1 MDYKLTDFL
10 PTTKKECELRG
21 WDELD
26 VILFSGDAYV
36 DHPSF
41 GPAILGRILEANGYR
56 VAIVPQPD
64 WHGDF
69 RDFKKLGRPRLFFGV
84 SPGAMDS
91 MVNRYTANRRMRSED
106 AFSPDSRHDMRPDYP
121 SIVYTQILKKLYPDV
136 PVALGGIE
144 ASLRRISHYDYWKD
158 ELRKCI
164 LCDSGADLILYG
176 MGERSIVELA
186 NALAEGKTMD
196 QIHEMPQVA
205 FYCKEKDIPGG
216 FKEDDII
223 LHSHEE
229 CLHNKKGQAENV
241 RHLEEEANKMHAQ
254 RMIQETDG
262 KYVVVNPPFPLM
274 TTEELDAAFDLPYT
288 RLPHPK
294 YKGKTIPA
302 YEMIKFSVNLHRG
315 CFGGCSFC
323 TISAHQGKFVV
334 CRSKESIL
342 KEVKKIIEMP
352 DFKGYL
358 SDLGGPSA
366 NMYGMHGKNQKACE
380 VCKRPSCVNPQI
392 CPNLN
397 TDHSKLLEIY
407 HAVDALPGIKKS
419 FIGSGVRYDLLLH
432 KSKDEKVNQAA
443 REYTRELI
451 TKHVSGRLKV
461 APEHTSPEVLKF
473 MRKPS
478 FDLFYEF
485 KRIFDKINK
494 EEGLNQQ
501 IIPYFISSHPGCHEE
516 DMAELAVITKGLDF
530 HLEQVQDF
538 TPTPMTISTETW
550 YTGYDP
556 YTLEPVFSAK
566 TQKEKLAQRMFFF
579 WYKPEERRAIESEL
593 RRIDRADL
601 IDKLYDKK
609 SFGGNHGGGFK
620 GKKTNFDDKAIGS
633 TYDNP
638 GVGRGAK
645 GKRGAGRNAAEPNG
659 GRGRGRNAADRFAP
673 KGYGNVGCY
682 DEEKYLNEGRPL
694 NGKFSRNGHAQ
705 QGRGNNTP
713 QGRSNNANAN
723 IRDAVAAARAELRNQ
738 KEQGAGFFKDKKKKS
753 FNPNFDTDNHN
764 RKNRYNSGDKNE
776 RGSRDKNERGSG
788 DRNERGSGD
797 RNERGSG
804 RGRGNQGRNEGRG
817 RRK

>member
-21 WDELD
+21 WNELD
-26 VILFSGDAYV
+26 IILFSGDAYV
-36 DHPSF
+36 DHPAF
-41 GPAILGRILEANGYR
+41 GPAILGRILEANGYK

-121 SIVYTQILKKLYPDV
+121 SIVYTQILKKLFPDV

-186 NALAEGKTMD
+186 NAFAAGKTLKE
-196 QIHEMPQVA
+196 IREMPQIA
-205 FYCKEKDIPGG
+205 FLCKENEIPGG
-216 FKEDDII
+216 YKDDDII

-254 RMIQETDG
+254 RMIQEVDG

-315 CFGGCSFC
+315 CFGGCAFC

-366 NMYGMHGKNQKACE
+366 NMYGMHGKNPKACE
-380 VCKRPSCVNPQI
+380 VCKRPSCINPQI

-432 KSKDEKVNQAA
+432 KSKDEKVNEAA
-443 REYTRELI
+443 RQYTRELI

-538 TPTPMTISTETW
+538 TPTPMTIATETW

-566 TQKEKLAQRMFFF
+566 TPKEKLAQRMFFF

-593 RRIDRADL
+593 RRIGRADL

-609 SFGGNHGGGFK
+609 NHGDRSFK
-620 GKKTNFDDKAIGS
+620 GKDTRFDDKAIGS

-638 GVGRGAK
+638 GVGKGAHH
-645 GKRGAGRNAAEPNG
+645 KRGERNQGTQNYGHKRNAE
-659 GRGRGRNAADRFAP
+659 RFSP

-682 DEEKYLNEGRPL
+682 DEEKYLN
-694 NGKFSRNGHAQ
+694 N
-705 QGRGNNTP
+705 
-713 QGRSNNANAN
+713 GRSLKEKNPRGTAARQGKANNANAN
-723 IRDAVAAARAELRNQ
+723 VREAVAAARVELRAAKNQ
-738 KEQGAGFFKDKKKKS
+738 GSGFFKDKKKKS
-753 FNPNFDTDNHN
+753 FNPNFNDDNHA
-764 RKNRYNSGDKNE
+764 RKNRYNSGDKKAE
-776 RGSRDKNERGSG
+776 RENYH
-788 DRNERGSGD
+788 DRNK
-797 RNERGSG
+797 G
-804 RGRGNQGRNEGRG
+804 RGRN
-817 RRK
+817 K

>member
-121 SIVYTQILKKLYPDV
+121 SIVYTQILKKLFPDV

-186 NALAEGKTMD
+186 NAFAEGKTMD
-196 QIHEMPQVA
+196 EIHEMPQVV

-216 FKEDDII
+216 FKDDDII

-254 RMIQETDG
+254 RMIQEVDG

-342 KEVKKIIEMP
+342 KEVKKIIAMP

-593 RRIDRADL
+593 RRIGRSDL
-601 IDKLYDKK
+601 IAKLYDKRDMR
-609 SFGGNHGGGFK
+609 GGH
-620 GKKTNFDDKAIGS
+620 TSARFDEKAVGS

-638 GVGRGAK
+638 GVGRGAR
-645 GKRGAGRNAAEPNG
+645 GKNRQGNSSYGSNSGRKGRNQSYQ
-659 GRGRGRNAADRFAP
+659 P

-682 DEEKYLNEGRPL
+682 DEDKYLNNGKPLNARNRNDGSQRPL
-694 NGKFSRNGHAQ
+694 SPR
-705 QGRGNNTP
+705 
-713 QGRSNNANAN
+713 
-723 IRDAVAAARAELRNQ
+723 ELAKSV
-738 KEQGAGFFKDKKKKS
+738 KEQLKADKGSGFFKDKKKKS
-753 FNPNFDTDNHN
+753 FNPNFDEGNHRRGDVSQN
-764 RKNRYNSGDKNE
+764 RGNGNKNHEKGRNSG
-776 RGSRDKNERGSG
+776 SFTRDN
-788 DRNERGSGD
+788 RNKG
-797 RNERGSG
+797 NSG
-804 RGRGNQGRNEGRG
+804 RRGKR
-817 RRK
+817 

>member
-41 GPAILGRILEANGYR
+41 GAAILGRILEANGYR

-121 SIVYTQILKKLYPDV
+121 SIVYTQILKKLFPDV

-186 NALAEGKTMD
+186 NAFAEGKTMD
-196 QIHEMPQVA
+196 EIHEMPQVA

-216 FKEDDII
+216 FKDDDII

-254 RMIQETDG
+254 RMIQEVDG

-342 KEVKKIIEMP
+342 KEVKKIIAMP

-366 NMYGMHGKNQKACE
+366 NMYGMHGKNLKACE

-501 IIPYFISSHPGCHEE
+501 IIPYFISSHPGCHEK

-593 RRIDRADL
+593 RRIGRSDL
-601 IDKLYDKK
+601 IAKLYDKRDMR
-609 SFGGNHGGGFK
+609 GGHPSSR
-620 GKKTNFDDKAIGS
+620 FDEKAIGS

-638 GVGRGAK
+638 GVGRGAR
-645 GKRGAGRNAAEPNG
+645 GKNRQGNSSYGSNSGRN
-659 GRGRGRNAADRFAP
+659 GRNQSYQP

-682 DEEKYLNEGRPL
+682 DEDKYLNNGKPLNVRNRNDGSQRPL
-694 NGKFSRNGHAQ
+694 SPR
-705 QGRGNNTP
+705 
-713 QGRSNNANAN
+713 
-723 IRDAVAAARAELRNQ
+723 ELAKSV
-738 KEQGAGFFKDKKKKS
+738 KEQLKADKGSGFFKDKKKKS
-753 FNPNFDTDNHN
+753 FNPNFDEGNHRRGDMSQN
-764 RKNRYNSGDKNE
+764 RGNGKQNHGNGRNSG
-776 RGSRDKNERGSG
+776 SFTG
-788 DRNERGSGD
+788 DNRNKG
-797 RNERGSG
+797 NSG
-804 RGRGNQGRNEGRG
+804 RRGKR
-817 RRK
+817 